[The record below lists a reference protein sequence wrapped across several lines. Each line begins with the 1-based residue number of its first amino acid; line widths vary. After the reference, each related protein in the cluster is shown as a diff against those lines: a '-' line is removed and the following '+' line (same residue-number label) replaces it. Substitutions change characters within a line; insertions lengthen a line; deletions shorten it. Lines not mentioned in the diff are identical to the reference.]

1 MRIWIMLMVKTRI
14 CVTSVQPLFSYT
26 WPTCQFFSTVWIR
39 SKINYLSLS
48 IYINRR
54 TRYIWKRINWSD
66 KSCKSCTNQNIQ
78 IYHYSNMH
86 LICGIELNETK
97 MKKTNLHNRKMD
109 WFMVIAILFCTHE
122 FRFLVFWHSLLQ
134 INRFTWN
141 WAPGSNKKEL
151 CTRNIWCTG
160 KNPFRYHT
168 NCRKDIK

>member
-1 MRIWIMLMVKTRI
+1 MYTVQIRNINNEWKSIWNMRIWIMLMVKTRI

-54 TRYIWKRINWSD
+54 TRYIWKIINWSD

-109 WFMVIAILFCTHE
+109 WFMVIAILFCTSRVSLS
-122 FRFLVFWHSLLQ
+122 RFLTQS
-134 INRFTWN
+134 
-141 WAPGSNKKEL
+141 PSNQSIHLEL
-151 CTRNIWCTG
+151 GTR
-160 KNPFRYHT
+160 K
-168 NCRKDIK
+168 